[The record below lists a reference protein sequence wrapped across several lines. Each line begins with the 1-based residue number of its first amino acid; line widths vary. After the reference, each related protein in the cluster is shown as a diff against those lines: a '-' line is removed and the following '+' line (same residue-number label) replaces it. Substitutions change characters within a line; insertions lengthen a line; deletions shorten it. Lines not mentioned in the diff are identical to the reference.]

1 MRILAIA
8 FLATLLT
15 MPLVRA
21 DDTAEVM
28 KMVKSNIG
36 IVIDLLR
43 NKEIDKKERNQKII
57 ATIVPFF
64 DFRTMARVCLGETY
78 WKPLSPA
85 ERKEFVELFV
95 LRLQESY
102 LEKLDLYTDEEVVVA
117 DATAVKKRIH
127 VLTHLVTKDDKLEMI
142 YKFYKSRKRG
152 WLVYDMVIL
161 GVSVV
166 QTYRSQFAGLLKESS
181 FADLMER
188 LKTTGGF
195 TIPTDEAGNSKAG

>member
-1 MRILAIA
+1 MRMLAIA

-21 DDTAEVM
+21 DETAEVM
-28 KMVKSNIG
+28 ELVKSNID
-36 IVIDLLR
+36 IVIGLLR
-43 NKEIDKKERNQKII
+43 NREIDKNERNQKII
-57 ATIVPFF
+57 ATINPFF

-78 WKPLSPA
+78 WKPLSRA
-85 ERKEFVELFV
+85 ERKEFVALFV

-102 LEKLDLYTDEEVVVA
+102 LEKLALYTDEEVVVE

-127 VLTHLVTKDDKLEMI
+127 VLTHLVTKDDKLEMV
-142 YKFYKSRKRG
+142 YKFYKSKRG
-152 WLVYDMVIL
+152 WLVYDVVIL

-166 QTYRSQFAGLLKESS
+166 QTYRSQFSGFLKEAS

-195 TIPTDEAGNSKAG
+195 TIPTDDEGRPKAG

>member
-8 FLATLLT
+8 FLAILLT

-28 KMVKSNIG
+28 QMVKSNID

-57 ATIVPFF
+57 ATINPFF

-85 ERKEFVELFV
+85 ERKAFVELFV

-102 LEKLDLYTDEEVVVA
+102 LEKLDLYTDEEVVVE

-127 VLTHLVTKDDKLEMI
+127 VLTRLVTKDDKLEMV
-142 YKFYKSRKRG
+142 YKFYKSKRG
-152 WLVYDMVIL
+152 WLVYDVVIL

-166 QTYRSQFAGLLKESS
+166 QTYRSQFSGFLKESS

-195 TIPTDEAGNSKAG
+195 TIPTDEEGRPKAG

>member
-21 DDTAEVM
+21 DDTADVM
-28 KMVKSNIG
+28 QMVKSNID

-43 NKEIDKKERNQKII
+43 NKEIGKKERNQKII
-57 ATIVPFF
+57 ATINPFF

-85 ERKEFVELFV
+85 ERKAFVELFV

-102 LEKLDLYTDEEVVVA
+102 LEKLDLYTDEEVVVE

-127 VLTHLVTKDDKLEMI
+127 VLTRLVTKDDKLEMV
-142 YKFYKSRKRG
+142 YKFYKSKRG
-152 WLVYDMVIL
+152 WLVYDVVIL

-166 QTYRSQFAGLLKESS
+166 QTYRSQFSGFLKESS

-195 TIPTDEAGNSKAG
+195 TIPTDAEGKSKAG

>member
-15 MPLVRA
+15 MPLIRA

-28 KMVKSNIG
+28 ELVKSNID

-57 ATIVPFF
+57 ATINPFF

-85 ERKEFVELFV
+85 ERKAFVELFV

-102 LEKLDLYTDEEVVVA
+102 LEKLDLYTDEEVVVE

-127 VLTHLVTKDDKLEMI
+127 VLTRLVTKDDKLEMV
-142 YKFYKSRKRG
+142 YKFYKSKRG
-152 WLVYDMVIL
+152 WLVYDVVIL

-166 QTYRSQFAGLLKESS
+166 QTYRSQFSGFLKESS

-195 TIPTDEAGNSKAG
+195 TIPTDAEGKSKAG

>member
-21 DDTAEVM
+21 DDTADVM
-28 KMVKSNIG
+28 QMVKSNID

-43 NKEIDKKERNQKII
+43 NKEIGKKERNQKII
-57 ATIVPFF
+57 ATINPFF

-85 ERKEFVELFV
+85 ERKAFVELFV

-117 DATAVKKRIH
+117 DAIAVKKRIH
-127 VLTHLVTKDDKLEMI
+127 VVTHLVTKDDKLEMV
-142 YKFYKSRKRG
+142 YKFYKSKRG
-152 WLVYDMVIL
+152 WLVYDVVIL

-166 QTYRSQFAGLLKESS
+166 QTYRSQFSGFLKESS

-195 TIPTDEAGNSKAG
+195 TIPTDAEGKSKAG